1 MTGKTFKVIPEYPLE
16 PLELFMRIHSGVGK
30 AHRELQ
36 LC

>member
-1 MTGKTFKVIPEYPLE
+1 MEAGLARSGDPDKVTKAGG
-16 PLELFMRIHSGVGK
+16 IHSGVGK